1 MVRNLPKA
9 ERKTTTKTRIKQT
22 NISIKKKKKKT
33 EGRVNL
39 AIANKA
45 PVIAK
50 LITMLW

>member
-22 NISIKKKKKKT
+22 NISIKKKKT

-39 AIANKA
+39 VIANKA